1 MICLAVSYV
10 IKPGHEDEAVGHF
23 RALMSPTRLEP
34 GCRFYLAHRSPTEPR
49 KFFLYEQYDD
59 QAAIEAHRA
68 SPYFVEHALN
78 GLFTIAESRSP
89 EFYDPIGTAQS

>member
-1 MICLAVSYV
+1 MICVAVTYV
-10 IKPGHEDEAVGHF
+10 IKPGHEDEAVEHF
-23 RALMSPTRLEP
+23 HALMAPTRLEP
-34 GCRFYLAHRSPTEPR
+34 GCRFYLAHRSPTDPR

-68 SPYFVEHALN
+68 SPYFIEHAVN

-89 EFYDPIGTAQS
+89 DFYDPIETA